1 MKIMFFSKQRKI
13 HENEK
18 FKVFHDKKIREEGME
33 KEVLLKAIKILNKL
47 YRYEIETKKKS
58 YELLLSDSIYKLQLE
73 RLNEV
78 EEKFNTLCNN
88 LAENLDLKMS
98 VKEKFL
104 LKKAYIFVENYISSM
119 ERLIIANNQEVDIN
133 TIKYNREL
141 KEKKEILSN
150 LYLEYLK

>member
-1 MKIMFFSKQRKI
+1 
-13 HENEK
+13 
-18 FKVFHDKKIREEGME
+18 ME

-47 YRYEIETKKKS
+47 YLYEIETKKKS
-58 YELLLSDSIYKLQLE
+58 YELLLSDSIYKLELE

-119 ERLIIANNQEVDIN
+119 ERLIIANNQDVDIN

>member
-1 MKIMFFSKQRKI
+1 
-13 HENEK
+13 
-18 FKVFHDKKIREEGME
+18 ME

-47 YRYEIETKKKS
+47 YLYEIETKKKS

-98 VKEKFL
+98 IKEKFL

-119 ERLIIANNQEVDIN
+119 ERLIIANNQDVDIN

>member
-1 MKIMFFSKQRKI
+1 
-13 HENEK
+13 
-18 FKVFHDKKIREEGME
+18 ME

-47 YRYEIETKKKS
+47 YLYEIETKKKS
-58 YELLLSDSIYKLQLE
+58 YKLLLNNSIYKIQLE
-73 RLNEV
+73 RLNEI

-119 ERLIIANNQEVDIN
+119 ERLIIENNQDVDIN

-141 KEKKEILSN
+141 KEKKEILST
-150 LYLEYLK
+150 LFLEYLK

>member
-1 MKIMFFSKQRKI
+1 
-13 HENEK
+13 
-18 FKVFHDKKIREEGME
+18 ME

-47 YRYEIETKKKS
+47 YLYEIETKKKS
-58 YELLLSDSIYKLQLE
+58 YKLLLNNSIYKIQLE

-119 ERLIIANNQEVDIN
+119 ERLIIENNQDVDIN

-141 KEKKEILSN
+141 KEKKEILST
-150 LYLEYLK
+150 LFLEYLK

>member
-1 MKIMFFSKQRKI
+1 MFFSKQRKI

>member
-1 MKIMFFSKQRKI
+1 MFFSKQRKI
-13 HENEK
+13 YENEK

-47 YRYEIETKKKS
+47 YLYEIETKKKS
-58 YELLLSDSIYKLQLE
+58 YKLLLNNSIYKIQLE

>member
-1 MKIMFFSKQRKI
+1 
-13 HENEK
+13 
-18 FKVFHDKKIREEGME
+18 ME

-47 YRYEIETKKKS
+47 YLYEIETKKKS
-58 YELLLSDSIYKLQLE
+58 YELLLSDSIYKLELE

-88 LAENLDLKMS
+88 LAENLELKMS

-119 ERLIIANNQEVDIN
+119 ERLIIANNQDVDIN

>member
-1 MKIMFFSKQRKI
+1 MFFSKQRKV

-18 FKVFHDKKIREEGME
+18 FKVFHDKKIREENME

-47 YRYEIETKKKS
+47 YLYEIETKKKS

-98 VKEKFL
+98 IKEKFL
-104 LKKAYIFVENYISSM
+104 LKKAYIFVENYISAM
-119 ERLIIANNQEVDIN
+119 ERLIIANNQDVDIN

>member
-1 MKIMFFSKQRKI
+1 
-13 HENEK
+13 
-18 FKVFHDKKIREEGME
+18 ME

>member
-1 MKIMFFSKQRKI
+1 MFFSKQRKI

-18 FKVFHDKKIREEGME
+18 FKVFHDKKIREESME

-47 YRYEIETKKKS
+47 YLDEIETKKKF

-119 ERLIIANNQEVDIN
+119 ERLIIANNEDVDIN
-133 TIKYNREL
+133 TIKYNKEL

>member
-1 MKIMFFSKQRKI
+1 
-13 HENEK
+13 
-18 FKVFHDKKIREEGME
+18 ME

-47 YRYEIETKKKS
+47 YLDEIETKKKF

-119 ERLIIANNQEVDIN
+119 ERLIIANNEDVDIN
-133 TIKYNREL
+133 TIKYNKEL

>member
-1 MKIMFFSKQRKI
+1 
-13 HENEK
+13 
-18 FKVFHDKKIREEGME
+18 ME

-47 YRYEIETKKKS
+47 YLYEIETKKKF

-119 ERLIIANNQEVDIN
+119 ERLIIANNEDVDIN
-133 TIKYNREL
+133 TIKYNKEL